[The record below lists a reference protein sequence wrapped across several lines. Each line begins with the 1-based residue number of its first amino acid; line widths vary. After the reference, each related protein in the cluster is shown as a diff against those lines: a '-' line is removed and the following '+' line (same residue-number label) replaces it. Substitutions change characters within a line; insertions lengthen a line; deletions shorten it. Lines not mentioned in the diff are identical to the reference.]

1 MPPLFFALLY
11 PCRNIGSYVPIYI
24 VSTHLRW
31 SSTRLRI
38 FQSSFKVIN
47 VLEIERVIMR
57 QTKATVLII
66 SLVAMVALVAC
77 GGGGDSSIGGTIS
90 GLGSGLSLTLQNN
103 NADYLTI
110 GSNQSFTFAK
120 SVASNSA
127 YDVTVL
133 TQPIGQ
139 TCSVANGNG
148 TVDSIGDAV
157 SNVAVSCVYSS
168 SVGGVVTGLNAGT
181 SVTLSTNG
189 AFLPIATNGLFAFPG
204 TLPSGSTYD
213 VTVSTQPSGQSCA
226 VSNPT
231 GVVVENVMSTVTV
244 NCT

>member
-1 MPPLFFALLY
+1 MSRSITHGTSSSAFFPLA
-11 PCRNIGSYVPIYI
+11 S
-24 VSTHLRW
+24 
-31 SSTRLRI
+31 
-38 FQSSFKVIN
+38 
-47 VLEIERVIMR
+47 
-57 QTKATVLII
+57 
-66 SLVAMVALVAC
+66 
-77 GGGGDSSIGGTIS
+77 
-90 GLGSGLSLTLQNN
+90 SGLSESGLVLSNGGEN
-103 NADYLTI
+103 LPVPANAA
-110 GSNQSFTFAK
+110 SFTFATQ
-120 SVASNSA
+120 VAQGGSYAVSIQ
-127 YDVTVL
+127 
-133 TQPIGQ
+133 TQPSGG